1 MPDESAKKEFAFEEE
16 VPIASEASATPRYT
30 LDELLA
36 QCGTNEPLSEEDRA
50 WIDFP
55 SVVMELL

>member
-1 MPDESAKKEFAFEEE
+1 MPDESAKKAFEEE
-16 VPIASEASATPRYT
+16 AAAAGKASEKPQYT

-36 QCGTNEPLSEEDRA
+36 QCATSEPLSEEDRA

-55 SVVMELL
+55 SFGKELL